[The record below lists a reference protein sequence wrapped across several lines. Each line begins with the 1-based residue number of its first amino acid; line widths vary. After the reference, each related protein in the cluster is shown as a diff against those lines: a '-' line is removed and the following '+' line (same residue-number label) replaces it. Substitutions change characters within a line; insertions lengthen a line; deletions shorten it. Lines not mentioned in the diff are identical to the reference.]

1 MIRSRL
7 LLSLIAGAA
16 AAWGTLAVTEP
27 LGPGLDPDGMS
38 YVHAARSLVHQG
50 EMRDVRDDWV
60 SADSTRPY
68 TRWPPAYPAA
78 IALPVAAGMPAVQGA
93 RAVMAASA
101 FAALATLVW
110 LVGGAAGTEAGAVLA
125 LALLLTPAM
134 AYVHESVLSEP
145 LFLAALAATLAMMAR
160 PRPAPLRAGA
170 AAAAASMVRYAGLS
184 AIAAAAAWELLRAGT
199 VRDRVRRAALAAA
212 PGALVNLWWWTRAAR
227 LGGRTAVRHFSVYG
241 QVGPTLL
248 EGGRT
253 VSEWLAPAI
262 GSPWNAWAALALLIA
277 LAMTVGRSALRSRA
291 AADDARRLAG
301 AALVLLACYAGLVA
315 AARLLADP
323 DIPLDER
330 ILAPAIMLGTVIAA
344 AAGAR
349 WWRGAGGRARA
360 AAAVLGAAWCAGSF
374 AVERA
379 DARYALRTGDDYAD
393 ICWAGSPVTAWVREH
408 GDGHALVSNA
418 SVALF
423 FHAGRL
429 AREMPDE
436 LSAPMARAFTDTLAA
451 RRAYVVLYDE
461 SCASTIEQPDSLVAA
476 LGLAPVA
483 RLRTGTVWEARARA
497 APRAPR

>member
-1 MIRSRL
+1 VIRSRL

-110 LVGGAAGTEAGAVLA
+110 LVGGAAGTGAGAVLA

-248 EGGRT
+248 EGGRKVT
-253 VSEWLAPAI
+253 EW
-262 GSPWNAWAALALLIA
+262 
-277 LAMTVGRSALRSRA
+277 
-291 AADDARRLAG
+291 
-301 AALVLLACYAGLVA
+301 
-315 AARLLADP
+315 
-323 DIPLDER
+323 
-330 ILAPAIMLGTVIAA
+330 LAPAIMLGTVIAA